1 MLAHAC
7 DFRMH
12 TLLHAAL
19 LLDMPCSVL
28 PNLGALA
35 NSNACAH
42 HVSANYWNCGSESI
56 SPLREIQSHVAER
69 FWYIHM
75 SYQAPGASGGG
86 RCSFEWR
93 RGRLFDHVAA
103 TVLYEVCCEDP
114 TATILRVR
122 SSAVTPLLF
131 TSCCSTVRVHVL
143 HARNRR
149 QSTYFSEQ
157 LSALF

>member
-1 MLAHAC
+1 M
-7 DFRMH
+7 
-12 TLLHAAL
+12 
-19 LLDMPCSVL
+19 
-28 PNLGALA
+28 
-35 NSNACAH
+35 
-42 HVSANYWNCGSESI
+42 
-56 SPLREIQSHVAER
+56 AER

-86 RCSFEWR
+86 RCSFDWR

-122 SSAVTPLLF
+122 SSAVIPWLF
-131 TSCCSTVRVHVL
+131 TACCSSVRVRVQVL
-143 HARNRR
+143 HARNRK
-149 QSTYFSEQ
+149 QGTYFSEL